1 MSISIFLFWGFRL
14 LRVTLKENLRLI
26 KNSPCGGVGEG
37 DYIFVDGKNGQL
49 KSNKKLPA
57 LSFLSAQFKK

>member
-14 LRVTLKENLRLI
+14 LSVTLKENLRFL

-37 DYIFVDGKNGQL
+37 DYIFVYGENGQL